1 MQHHK
6 YSLTELENMMPWER
20 EIYIGLLAQWV
31 KEENERIEKENA
43 KMKKQRGTTMNAQKK
58 LEKDSQYAH
67 LDLDGDG
74 VVTDEELDM
83 DERMMRLDN
92 EDKKQDAQRNMAWFA
107 LGGMLLYPFAVVLAV
122 WLGLDQGGKILG
134 DMASVYFVSVAA
146 IVAAFYGSQ
155 ALQKKQINGN
165 FRGCSKTVTDEQ
177 QE

>member
-20 EIYIGLLAQWV
+20 EIYVGLLSEWV

-74 VVTDEELDM
+74 IVTDEELDM
-83 DERMMRLDN
+83 DERMMRLEN

-165 FRGCSKTVTDEQ
+165 FRGSSKTVTDEQ